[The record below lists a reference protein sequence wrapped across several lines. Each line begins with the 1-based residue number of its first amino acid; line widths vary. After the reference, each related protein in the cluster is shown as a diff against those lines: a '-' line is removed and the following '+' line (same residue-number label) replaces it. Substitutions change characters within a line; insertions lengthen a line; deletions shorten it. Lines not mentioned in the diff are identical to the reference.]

1 LEDDLAMPRIKK
13 SLFALACLLVA
24 GAYFGL
30 PSYAE
35 ESGPADLQRLSVTA
49 PQTQRPQATR
59 ERASFDHKRK
69 EHAKVTCNVCHRVT
83 PLQIEVT
90 SFPAH
95 PTCVSC
101 HNFAKE
107 YFTRGNG
114 FCGVCHQ
121 GGPTSK
127 SSSALFRFKE
137 KTDRLHALFGSDF
150 GIDFSHESHRK
161 PLPASFEF
169 KPVTTTPA
177 EIQPAKLTAGQT
189 ARCTDCHQRIKKA
202 MPGENELTIE
212 KGHSTCFQCHG
223 MRPETGAR
231 ENFPYMNDCRECHE
245 IGGPKATHLA
255 LIREF
260 SHADHEWDIRPRKK
274 ADYRVPRPPDFLC
287 AECHKSVDQAKQLS
301 DIRMP
306 DESNCSTC
314 HNGRLGLPDTLAR
327 DLLDKLK

>member
-1 LEDDLAMPRIKK
+1 LEIPRIKK
-13 SLFALACLLVA
+13 SLFALACLLA
-24 GAYFGL
+24 SGAYFGL

-35 ESGPADLQRLSVTA
+35 ETASTDLQRPPVTK
-49 PQTQRPQATR
+49 PQPQRPQATR
-59 ERASFDHKRK
+59 ERASFTHKRK
-69 EHAKVTCNVCHRVT
+69 EHEKVTCNVCHRVT

-107 YFTRGNG
+107 YFTRGTG

-127 SSSALFRFKE
+127 ASSALYGFKE

-150 GIDFSHESHRK
+150 GIDFSHEAHRK

-169 KPVTTTPA
+169 QPVTTRPSDLP
-177 EIQPAKLTAGQT
+177 PAKLTEGQS

-223 MRPETGAR
+223 MRPDTGGRA
-231 ENFPYMNDCRECHE
+231 NFPYMNDCKECHE
-245 IGGPKATHLA
+245 IAGPKATHLA

-274 ADYRVPRPPDFLC
+274 ADYRVPRPADFLC

-306 DESNCSTC
+306 DESNCSSC
-314 HNGRLGLPDTLAR
+314 HNGRLGLPDVLAR

>member
-1 LEDDLAMPRIKK
+1 MPRMKTSI
-13 SLFALACLLVA
+13 LALACLLVI

-35 ESGPADLQRLSVTA
+35 EAARVEVQRPRA
-49 PQTQRPQATR
+49 NKPQTSKPPATR
-59 ERASFDHKRK
+59 ERASFDHKRN
-69 EHAKVTCNVCHRVT
+69 EHAKVSCNVCHRVT
-83 PLQIEVT
+83 PQQIEVT
-90 SFPAH
+90 TFPAH

-107 YFTRGNG
+107 YFTRGTG

-127 SSSALFRFKE
+127 AASGLFNFKE
-137 KTDRLHALFGSDF
+137 KTDRLHALVGSDF
-150 GIDFSHESHRK
+150 GIDFSHIAHRK

-169 KPVTTTPA
+169 LPVTTQPTGLPA
-177 EIQPAKLTAGQT
+177 SKLTAGDT

-202 MPGENELTIE
+202 NAGENELTIG

-223 MRPETGAR
+223 MRPESGAR
-231 ENFPYMNDCRECHE
+231 ENFPYMNDCKECHAA
-245 IGGPKATHLA
+245 GGQKATHLA
-255 LIREF
+255 LLKEF

-274 ADYRVPRPPDFLC
+274 ADYQIKRPADYLC
-287 AECHKSVDQAKQLS
+287 VDCHKSVDQAAQLTE
-301 DIRMP
+301 IRMP
-306 DESNCSTC
+306 DESSCGSC
-314 HNGRLGLPDTLAR
+314 HNGRIGQPDVLAR